1 MYKVCLVLTLFLAN
15 HTSYICLFKC
25 SVAPIIPS
33 LSAAGDQFGYSV
45 SISGDGNRL
54 AVSAPYNRGTGQERG
69 RIQVYQVN
77 EDAEL
82 IAV

>member
-1 MYKVCLVLTLFLAN
+1 MYNVCLVLTFVVSGSD
-15 HTSYICLFKC
+15 TSYLWLFQMFCC
-25 SVAPIIPS
+25 SHFS

-77 EDAEL
+77 EDAEV